1 MNHQEIE
8 ENEII
13 ERYVLHQLAAH
24 ERRVFQEHYFSC
36 DECFAKAQMKA
47 RFIAG
52 VRDESRSGVFAKS
65 AFATSTATPKAPWL
79 GWLKPA
85 FTLAAVALLLL
96 AVALGWLLLNQL
108 PKLREE
114 LAREKQAREQV
125 EKEKQQSVNQA
136 KEELEIERRK
146 LEIERSERAK
156 LQSQIEELARNQI
169 RQSPNSKLQSQLE
182 ELARNQTQQS
192 PNSEIAT
199 QANVPIVVLE
209 AVRNSQAGANQIKLP
224 VHANNLTLWLEVE
237 SGNRFDSF
245 QLQIFDA
252 SNKQV
257 QTIRGLKANS
267 YGALAA
273 SVSAKAFQSE
283 KYLVK
288 LLGVK
293 GQQREFLAEYDLI
306 VRR

>member
-13 ERYVLHQLAAH
+13 ERYLLHQLAAD
-24 ERRVFQEHYFSC
+24 ERRAFQEHYFSC
-36 DECFAKAQMKA
+36 DECFEKAQMEA

-52 VRDESRSGVFAKS
+52 VRDESRSGAFAKS
-65 AFATSTATPKAPWL
+65 AFATSTAAPAASWP

-85 FTLAAVALLLL
+85 FTLAAAASLVMAI
-96 AVALGWLLLNQL
+96 ALGWLLLDQI
-108 PKLREE
+108 PKLRGE
-114 LAREKQAREQV
+114 LARERQAREQV
-125 EKEKQQSVNQA
+125 EREQQQSLNRA
-136 KEELEIERRK
+136 REEAESERRKVEIERN
-146 LEIERSERAK
+146 ERAK
-156 LQSQIEELARNQI
+156 LQSQV
-169 RQSPNSKLQSQLE
+169 E
-182 ELARNQTQQS
+182 ELARNQTWQS
-192 PNSEIAT
+192 SNSKTAA

-209 AVRNSQAGANQIKLP
+209 AVRDSQSGANQIHLP
-224 VHANNLTLWLEVE
+224 ADANHLTLWQEVE
-237 SGNRFDSF
+237 PGNRFDSF

-252 SNKQV
+252 SNRQV

-273 SVSAKAFQSE
+273 SVSAKAFQTG

-288 LLGVK
+288 LYGVK
-293 GQQREFLAEYDLI
+293 GQQRELVGEYDLN

>member
-13 ERYVLHQLAAH
+13 ERYVLHQLAAD
-24 ERRVFQEHYFSC
+24 ERRAFQEHYFSC
-36 DECFAKAQMKA
+36 DECFDKAQMKA

-52 VRDESRSGVFAKS
+52 VRGESRSGVLAKS
-65 AFATSTATPKAPWL
+65 ALVTSTPTASWL

-85 FTLAAVALLLL
+85 FTLAAVASLVLG
-96 AVALGWLLLNQL
+96 VALGWLLFGQL
-108 PKLREE
+108 PKLREA

-125 EKEKQQSVNQA
+125 EREQQQSLNRAQA
-136 KEELEIERRK
+136 EVETERRK

-156 LQSQIEELARNQI
+156 LQSQM
-169 RQSPNSKLQSQLE
+169 E
-182 ELARNQTQQS
+182 ELARNQTRQS
-192 PNSEIAT
+192 ANSTIAT

-209 AVRNSQAGANQIKLP
+209 AVRDSQAGANQIKLP
-224 VHANNLTLWLEVE
+224 AQANNLTLWLEVE

-252 SNKQV
+252 SRRPL
-257 QTIRGLKANS
+257 QTIRGLQANS
-267 YGALAA
+267 YGALAV
-273 SVSAKAFQSE
+273 SLSAKAFPSG

-288 LLGVK
+288 LFGVK
-293 GQQREFLAEYDLI
+293 AQQRELLADYDLN